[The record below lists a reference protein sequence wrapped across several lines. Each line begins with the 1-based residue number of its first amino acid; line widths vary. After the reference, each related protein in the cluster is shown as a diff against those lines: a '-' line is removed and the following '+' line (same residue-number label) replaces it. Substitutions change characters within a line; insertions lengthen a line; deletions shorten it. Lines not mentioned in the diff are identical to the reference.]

1 MTNHRCEK
9 AERRLILKESA
20 LSSLKRC
27 IFFLGGTQ
35 IQKQYQYNREPVA
48 RPGTPTNSVPHSS
61 FTLVDE
67 HPTHCGYRPPMTGH
81 KTLKPAGGL
90 KQRGQR
96 FADDTNLD
104 RPPERP
110 KQDPRPF
117 TYEGRSTGRDTF
129 YKSIDREKRAAQ
141 REALKIEVAKQ
152 SGAYVKPKKVNQQAF
167 GSSSSNNENV
177 SPLARVEPALREVSP
192 PFL

>member
-1 MTNHRCEK
+1 M
-9 AERRLILKESA
+9 KEPPVQ
-20 LSSLKRC
+20 SLKRS

-35 IQKQYQYNREPVA
+35 TQKPCQYNREPVA
-48 RPGTPTNSVPHSS
+48 RPSTPTNSVPHFSY
-61 FTLVDE
+61 TLVDE
-67 HPTHCGYRPPMTGH
+67 HPSHCCYGPPMTGH
-81 KTLKPAGGL
+81 KTIKPPGGH
-90 KQRGQR
+90 KQNGLR

-110 KQDPRPF
+110 EQAPRPF
-117 TYEGRSTGRDTF
+117 TYEGRSSGRDTF
-129 YKSIDREKRAAQ
+129 YKSVDRQRKAAE
-141 REALKIEVAKQ
+141 REAQKAEVAKQ